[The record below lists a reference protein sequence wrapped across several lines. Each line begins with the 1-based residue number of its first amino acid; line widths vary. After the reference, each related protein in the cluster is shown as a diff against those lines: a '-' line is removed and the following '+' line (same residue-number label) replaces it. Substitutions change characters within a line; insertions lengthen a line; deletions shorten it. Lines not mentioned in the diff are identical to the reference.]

1 MKTLGLLRETPST
14 TSWNMFFYLLI
25 LIHYNY
31 IRWCYMVIIQQH
43 KLANTGENLNLDLG
57 TLYALVSE
65 SIWPHQ
71 LDVPQNLRENIKR
84 FPVVDVYTSNLLKYE
99 IPLMTLSTSKGHSP
113 PKHRWWRRALKPEQ
127 VAEIPQKKTPRA
139 SGVSND
145 HILPRSYSDYL
156 CVYIYVWVKLLN
168 PK

>member
-1 MKTLGLLRETPST
+1 MAWLKSSDQMQHDDRKNMKTLGLLRNAIYNVLKHVFLSFDSYT
-14 TSWNMFFYLLI
+14 WNS
-25 LIHYNY
+25 Y
-31 IRWCYMVIIQQH
+31 ITWCYMVIIQQH

-84 FPVVDVYTSNLLKYE
+84 FPVVDVYTSNLLKYD

-127 VAEIPQKKTPRA
+127 AAEIPQKKNIQGIR
-139 SGVSND
+139 GE
-145 HILPRSYSDYL
+145 
-156 CVYIYVWVKLLN
+156 
-168 PK
+168 